1 MGSDWFDL
9 LAAIITFGH
18 EYFWSL
24 YVDIQSRFGQV
35 VLLGIM
41 GTFTPSQVTSNI
53 ILLCFLLLRR
63 NNGISFRDLSLFILG
78 KYIGLLI
85 SIEFVSFYG
94 YSSFLFLTNYITMA
108 IGPFIII
115 TLIILV
121 YIRHKHI
128 QVNNKSAMI
137 PLTIGFILSFYID
150 PVLRGISIRLP
161 FLIYSNITNVIF
173 PFIYTLMLV
182 LPILILSLTAYGFE
196 LDQKLQ
202 NQSRNKEYIRYIAFV
217 LLIFIAVSEI
227 VIYWS

>member
-18 EYFWSL
+18 EYLWSL
-24 YVDIQSRFGQV
+24 YVDIPSSYGQV
-35 VLLGIM
+35 VILGIM

-53 ILLCFLLLRR
+53 IFLCFLLLRR
-63 NNGISFRDLSLFILG
+63 NNGIFFRDLSYFILG

-85 SIEFVSFYG
+85 SILFVSLYG
-94 YSSFLFLTNYITMA
+94 YSSFLFLTNYITLA

-115 TLIILV
+115 TLISLV
-121 YIRHKHI
+121 YIRRKHI

-137 PLTIGFILSFYID
+137 PITIGFILSFYID

-161 FLIYSNITNVIF
+161 FLIHSNITNVIL

-182 LPILILSLTAYGFE
+182 LPILILSLTVYGFE
-196 LDQKLQ
+196 LDQKFQ

-217 LLIFIAVSEI
+217 LLILLAVSEI